1 MIKAIND
8 VVMIERDKYE
18 GLIIANDKMCHG
30 TVLSVGPGRWKANV
44 RDIQPGGKVEEKWY
58 PTSLKVGQRVC
69 FSLDKGEEHVI
80 EGKKI
85 VVMREDDIAGILE
98 SAEVA

>member
-8 VVMIERDKYE
+8 VVIIERDKYE
-18 GLIIANDKMCHG
+18 GIIIAEQKMCHG

-58 PTSLKVGQRVC
+58 ATSLKPNQRVC
-69 FSLDKGEEHVI
+69 FSIEKGEEHEI
-80 EGKKI
+80 KGKKV